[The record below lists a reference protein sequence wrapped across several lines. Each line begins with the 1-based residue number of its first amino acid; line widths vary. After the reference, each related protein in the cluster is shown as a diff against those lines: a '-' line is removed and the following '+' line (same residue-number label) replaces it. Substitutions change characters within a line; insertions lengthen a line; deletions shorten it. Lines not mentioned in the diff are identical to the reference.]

1 MQLEILEELRTLIPP
16 LSKEELQQL
25 EENIVRDGCR
35 DPLVVWAKPGTKCC
49 RKCFQLFSGCDPDDL
64 VHCRHCDHHYRAG
77 DECGNCH
84 KPLPKKTDMVAGD
97 PVYTLIDGHNRYEIC
112 TRLGID
118 FQTEQ
123 MAFESLEEVKNW
135 IDLNQLGRRNL
146 TPDQMSLLRGR
157 RYNRLK
163 KAEHAG
169 LNQHSKVT
177 DKLSATTSAIL
188 AERHGVDEKTIRR
201 DGQFAEAVEVL
212 ELDQEVLA
220 GEVEAPKQAIVEA
233 AKPFIEAKKQHA
245 KWEAETKAK
254 PLAQIPE
261 PPQPTAEDIKKA
273 KSHVVHNSGENE
285 WYTPLQFLDAVRE
298 VLGTIDLDPASCEL
312 AQKNVKA
319 TKFYD
324 SEADG
329 LSKTW
334 KGKVYMN
341 PPYSKDLCFKFAT
354 KLLDSLN
361 DGNVTAA
368 IVLVNNATET
378 VWAQSLLDDAAGVC
392 FPGGRIKFLDKTGKP
407 ANTPLQGQ
415 MFVYFG
421 GEVEKF
427 RRVFQGFG
435 TVLLGNGCST
445 ADAKSGTLVKQFK
458 KSTNRLDVLK
468 QLAESLKP
476 AEKSVLADWIAS

>member
-1 MQLEILEELRTLIPP
+1 MQIEILEELRTLIPP
-16 LSKEELQQL
+16 LAKEELQQL

-35 DPLVVWAKPGTKCC
+35 DPLVIWNPPPKVLYGLGYGTCKECKHGKRVSHGQWQPGLGNWRCP
-49 RKCFQLFSGCDPDDL
+49 GCGYGIAP
-64 VHCRHCDHHYRAG
+64 
-77 DECGNCH
+77 
-84 KPLPKKTDMVAGD
+84 MV
-97 PVYTLIDGHNRYEIC
+97 PVLIDGHNRYEIC
-112 TRLGID
+112 NRLRID
-118 FQTEQ
+118 FRTEE
-123 MAFESLEEVKNW
+123 MEFESLEEAKNW

-157 RYNRLK
+157 RYNRSK
-163 KAEHAG
+163 NVIPNAEGIGGKSGKIVNRQNDGQQTTAER
-169 LNQHSKVT
+169 LANQH
-177 DKLSATTSAIL
+177 
-188 AERHGVDEKTIRR
+188 GVSPKTIER

-212 ELDQEVLA
+212 ELEREVLA
-220 GEVEAPKQAIVEA
+220 GEVAAPKQAIVEA
-233 AKPFIEAKKQHA
+233 AKPIIEAKKQHA

-261 PPQPTAEDIKKA
+261 PPQPTADDIKKA

-334 KGKVYMN
+334 RGKVYMN

-361 DGNVTAA
+361 DGDVTAA

-435 TVLLGNGCST
+435 TVLLGNGCGV